1 MEKEKGLTIGSQHH
15 APPLLF
21 DPAGRSGGSA
31 FWIPPQRG
39 LSIARNTCGKG
50 ECRHKRPNTIW
61 LSPSWEGLCNSTAVG
76 EGHPSQRRLIL
87 MEIREGRPRNLLI
100 GARTGGA
107 IFQEGARFTP
117 SSGGTLK
124 LGVNWRRPGLPL
136 KLGAEGDDSW
146 IVGLGLC
153 LYLPPD
159 TGTRLGTLFRD
170 TGTLCANVRGTEK
183 ENQKQLLLL
192 RGVRTEVSR
201 TLVVTK
207 LKLTM
212 KRFLENMHN

>member
-100 GARTGGA
+100 GARSGGA
-107 IFQEGARFTP
+107 IFQGAIFTP
-117 SSGGTLK
+117 PGGSLK
-124 LGVNWRRPGLPL
+124 LGANWRRMGLPL

-146 IVGLGLC
+146 IVGLWLC
-153 LYLPPD
+153 LYLPSD
-159 TGTRLGTLFRD
+159 TGTRLGHCL
-170 TGTLCANVRGTEK
+170 GTLGLCVRTLGK
-183 ENQKQLLLL
+183 GGSCGLQKLKQLLLL
-192 RGVRTEVSR
+192 REVR
-201 TLVVTK
+201 LG
-207 LKLTM
+207 
-212 KRFLENMHN
+212 

>member
-39 LSIARNTCGKG
+39 LSIARNTCGKD

-100 GARTGGA
+100 GARSGGA
-107 IFQEGARFTP
+107 IFQGAIFTP
-117 SSGGTLK
+117 
-124 LGVNWRRPGLPL
+124 
-136 KLGAEGDDSW
+136 
-146 IVGLGLC
+146 
-153 LYLPPD
+153 
-159 TGTRLGTLFRD
+159 
-170 TGTLCANVRGTEK
+170 
-183 ENQKQLLLL
+183 
-192 RGVRTEVSR
+192 
-201 TLVVTK
+201 LV
-207 LKLTM
+207 
-212 KRFLENMHN
+212 EA

>member
-1 MEKEKGLTIGSQHH
+1 M
-15 APPLLF
+15 
-21 DPAGRSGGSA
+21 
-31 FWIPPQRG
+31 
-39 LSIARNTCGKG
+39 
-50 ECRHKRPNTIW
+50 
-61 LSPSWEGLCNSTAVG
+61 
-76 EGHPSQRRLIL
+76 
-87 MEIREGRPRNLLI
+87 
-100 GARTGGA
+100 
-107 IFQEGARFTP
+107 
-117 SSGGTLK
+117 
-124 LGVNWRRPGLPL
+124 GVNWRLAGLPL

-146 IVGLGLC
+146 IVGLWLC

-159 TGTRLGTLFRD
+159 TGVRLGTLFRD

-192 RGVRTEVSR
+192 RGVRTGISR